1 MNSILGHLGLLA
13 FLSGALLVESIATCQ
28 FIVPDRIK
36 RAATGMNRLL
46 LLIPV
51 LAALVFAVLFL
62 FVLKG
67 RFYERLCH
75 ATLVLSLWLYA
86 ARYCWFLLAYHKCF
100 TLLSSVEIHL
110 FFIIGL
116 SGAAM
121 ALTPLDSYSETI
133 YPVLGSA
140 SILPGAVLLLVFYIA
155 AFFTTCANKTQASDP
170 LNWPSWC
177 IKLGEVA
184 LILILLAYAVYRLV
198 WRF

>member
-1 MNSILGHLGLLA
+1 MICSLWLIVPAGI
-13 FLSGALLVESIATCQ
+13 FLFESIQ
-28 FIVPDRIK
+28 
-36 RAATGMNRLL
+36 TGRQSIPERVQRFSKGLNRLL
-46 LLIPV
+46 LLIPL
-51 LAALVFAVLFL
+51 LAAAVFAVLFL

-177 IKLGEVA
+177 IKLGAVA